1 MRNTKSKR
9 SGADHAIRFSVSLD
23 PQLLEDFDR
32 VLVEKKYETRSEA
45 VRDLIRDK
53 LVVDEW
59 EEKGEA
65 VGTVTIVYDHHQHDL
80 TRKLTS
86 LQHDFHTLILSAMHV
101 HLDHDNCLEVL
112 VVRGPGRKIRE
123 ISDRLIGTRG
133 VKHGKLTMTTAGAEL
148 V

>member
-1 MRNTKSKR
+1 MRNTNS
-9 SGADHAIRFSVSLD
+9 SADHAIRFSVSLD
-23 PQLLEDFDR
+23 PKLLRDFDR

-53 LVVDEW
+53 LVVEHWDD
-59 EEKGEA
+59 KTEA
-65 VGTVTIVYDHHQHDL
+65 VGTITIVYDHHRHDL

-86 LQHDFHTLILSAMHV
+86 LQHDYHEVILSGMHV

-112 VVRGPGRKIRE
+112 VVRGPGHLVRE